1 EAEADQGTD
10 VLSSYQLI
18 QDAIDQKDDELFRTM
33 LSGRNLEWAMSQ
45 QALFSR
51 GLINDKRPLGLNPLF
66 EEIEIMDVELGS
78 SFQSAEVIV
87 EHRYTVTDDV
97 SLDNG
102 YEWLITYDLRGCYSA
117 VWANPRT
124 IVLD

>member
-1 EAEADQGTD
+1 
-10 VLSSYQLI
+10 
-18 QDAIDQKDDELFRTM
+18 M
-33 LSGRNLEWAMSQ
+33 HSGRNLEWAMSQ

-51 GLINDKRPLGLNPLF
+51 RLINDKRPLGLNPLF

-102 YEWLITYDLRGCYSA
+102 YEWLISHDLRGCYSA
-117 VWANPRT
+117 V
-124 IVLD
+124 